1 MDVDILNLKKLFGTE
16 VRYEI
21 PLYQRRYVWDQENQW
36 EPLWEDISNT
46 AEHRLE
52 DSEYETAHFLG
63 AVVIQQKP
71 QRTGYL
77 QTPEV
82 VDGQQRLTTMQLLLD
97 AVQEVF
103 DRRDHKESAMRLS
116 NLVLN
121 GEVYRDG
128 DPNRAF
134 KVWPTEEDQDA
145 FCQTMSNDL
154 PSDKYKESLIVQA
167 HEFFKLQVN
176 YWLDENSKQSEQK
189 CVEVLEDVLSDLLQL
204 VVIDLTHDEEP
215 HVIYETLNARGTPLL
230 QSDLIKNMILHKAE
244 ASKLASEDTS
254 NLWNFDGDWWKEEIL
269 QGRLRRPRS
278 DAFLN
283 YWLVM
288 RKKEEV
294 AHNNVFSTFRN
305 YFNRPRPEGG
315 NSDVEEV
322 AADIR
327 NVGNAYAK
335 IVNTE
340 IPEMETFLEHMVVM
354 QVGVLTPVLLWL
366 VSSDVPGEQLQKG
379 IRALESYLI
388 RRMVCRMTTK
398 DYNRLILGLL
408 VKLKNAAQAGDTI
421 VEYLKTQDAYTRQ
434 WPSDKVLEDAF
445 VNLPLYKL
453 LTQKRLHIVL
463 EGLEGGL
470 RTNKTESRSAPS
482 GLTMEH
488 IMPVAWHA
496 NWGLPS
502 DTEDRTQAAL
512 DRDEI
517 IHKIGNL
524 TLVTQSLNSAL
535 SNAEWAEKRKA
546 LDDHSTL
553 HLNKELTE
561 ETVWN
566 EGKIEERARQL
577 AQVAAKIWPH
587 ADGI

>member
-1 MDVDILNLKKLFGTE
+1 MDVNILNLQKLFGMQ

-46 AEHRLE
+46 AEHCLE
-52 DSEYETAHFLG
+52 DSEYKTAHFLG

-103 DRRDHKESAMRLS
+103 ASRDHKESAVRLS

-121 GEVYRDG
+121 GEAYRDD

-145 FCQTMSNDL
+145 FRQTMFDDL
-154 PSDKYKESLIVQA
+154 PSEKYKESLIVQA

-176 YWLDENSKQSEQK
+176 HWLDENSKQSEQK
-189 CVEVLEDVLSDLLQL
+189 CVKVLEDVLSDLLQL
-204 VVIDLTHDEEP
+204 VVIDLAHDEEP

-230 QSDLIKNMILHKAE
+230 QSDLIKNMILYE
-244 ASKLASEDTS
+244 ASKSTSEDTS

-288 RKKEEV
+288 RRQEEV

-305 YFNRPRPEGG
+305 YFTGTEEG

-322 AADIR
+322 ASDIR

-335 IVNTE
+335 IVNSE
-340 IPEMETFLEHMVVM
+340 IPEMQTFLYRMEVM

-366 VSSDVPGEQLQKG
+366 VSSDVPAEQLQKG

-408 VKLKNAAQAGDTI
+408 VKLKNAAQAGDAI
-421 VEYLKTQDAYTRQ
+421 VEYLKAQDAYTRE
-434 WPSDKVLEDAF
+434 WPSNTALMKAF
-445 VNLPLYKL
+445 VSLPLYKL
-453 LTQKRLHIVL
+453 LTQGRLRIVL
-463 EGLEGGL
+463 EGLDVGL
-470 RTNKTESRSAPS
+470 RTNKAESMSAPS

-488 IMPVAWHA
+488 IMPDAWRG
-496 NWGLPS
+496 NWELPS
-502 DTEDRTQAAL
+502 DTGDHTQAGI
-512 DRDEI
+512 DRDHI
-517 IHKIGNL
+517 IHTIGNL
-524 TLVTQSLNSAL
+524 TLVNQRLNSTL
-535 SNAEWAEKRKA
+535 SNAEWAEKRQT
-546 LDDHSTL
+546 LLDHSNL
-553 HLNKELTE
+553 FLNKGLIK
-561 ETVWN
+561 ETVWD
-566 EGKIEERARQL
+566 EGKIEVRARKL

-587 ADGI
+587 ADRI